1 MIEPGLAPAPETAVD
16 EVVVAAR
23 RALHAAPP
31 LGAPEYLAFADAV
44 AEGIGRRWAEVA
56 EANEQDVEEGR
67 ARGLSGPFLDRIRLE
82 ERHLEYFGG
91 LARSIARELPQL
103 ARPGPV
109 VRGLGGLEAR
119 RFPKPLGVVFMIY
132 EAKPTVTV
140 EGALVSVCSGN
151 ATILR
156 GSTEI
161 AATNA
166 LLGDVLADALDES
179 DLPAGMVQVLGD
191 TDRNQFRELLRR
203 DDAIDLVL
211 PRGSP
216 SLVDYCRTASRIPV
230 IVGGEGVN
238 HLYVH
243 ESADPELAVRLLL
256 DSKLPEPAGCTA
268 LEMALVDTGAADAFF
283 AALAE
288 RAAAGELLDL
298 RLRVPEEL
306 IADLPEALRAAQQV
320 EPLADHDDGREYLD
334 LVLGIRIVDGVDE
347 AIDHIRRHGSAHT
360 EGIVGE
366 DADAIERFCGRVDAA
381 AVIVNGSLR
390 LHDGPTIG
398 LGAELAISTGRV
410 HVRGPVTID
419 ALVTHTWRIEGNGAV
434 RFLH

>member
-1 MIEPGLAPAPETAVD
+1 
-16 EVVVAAR
+16 
-23 RALHAAPP
+23 
-31 LGAPEYLAFADAV
+31 
-44 AEGIGRRWAEVA
+44 
-56 EANEQDVEEGR
+56 
-67 ARGLSGPFLDRIRLE
+67 
-82 ERHLEYFGG
+82 
-91 LARSIARELPQL
+91 
-103 ARPGPV
+103 
-109 VRGLGGLEAR
+109 
-119 RFPKPLGVVFMIY
+119 MIY

-140 EGALVSVCSGN
+140 EGALVAVCSGN
-151 ATILR
+151 AAILR

-166 LLGDVLADALDES
+166 VLGDVLADALAES
-179 DLPAGMVQVLGD
+179 ELPAGMVQVLGD

-203 DDAIDLVL
+203 DDAIDLVI

-216 SLVDYCRTASRIPV
+216 SLVDYCRTATRIPV

-268 LEMALVDTGAADAFF
+268 LEMALVDEGAAKAFF
-283 AALAE
+283 AVLA
-288 RAAAGELLDL
+288 RHAAAGELLDL

-306 IADLPEALRAAQQV
+306 IADLPEELEHV

-334 LVLGIRIVDGVDE
+334 LVLGIRIVDGVEE

-398 LGAELAISTGRV
+398 LGAELAISTGRL

>member
-1 MIEPGLAPAPETAVD
+1 MTEPGLAPAPETAVD
-16 EVVVAAR
+16 EVVETAR
-23 RALHAAPP
+23 RALHTAPP
-31 LGAPEYLAFADAV
+31 LGASEYLTFANAV
-44 AEGIGRRWAEVA
+44 VEGVGRRWAEVA
-56 EANEQDVEEGR
+56 EANAEDVEDGR
-67 ARGLSGPFLDRIRLE
+67 ARGLSGPFLDRIRVE
-82 ERHLEYFGG
+82 ERHLEYFGE
-91 LARSIARELPQL
+91 LARSIARELPEL
-103 ARPGPV
+103 VRPGRV
-109 VRGLGGLEAR
+109 VHVLGGLEAR
-119 RFPKPLGVVFMIY
+119 RVPKPLGVVFMIY
-132 EAKPTVTV
+132 EAKPTVTI
-140 EGALVSVCSGN
+140 EGALVAVCSGN

-166 LLGDVLADALDES
+166 VLGDVLADALAES
-179 DLPAGMVQVLGD
+179 ELPAGMVQVLGD

-203 DDAIDLVL
+203 DDAIDLVI

-216 SLVDYCRTASRIPV
+216 SLVDYCRTATRIPV
-230 IVGGEGVN
+230 IVGGSGVN

-268 LEMALVDTGAADAFF
+268 LEMALVDEGAADAFF
-283 AALAE
+283 AELAL
-288 RAAAGELLDL
+288 RAVAGELLDL

-306 IADLPEALRAAQQV
+306 IADLPDELQLV

-334 LVLGIRIVDGVDE
+334 RVLALRLVDGVEE
-347 AIDHIRRHGSAHT
+347 AVEHIRRHGSAHT
-360 EGIVGE
+360 DGIVAA
-366 DADAIERFCGRVDAA
+366 DAEAIERFCARVDAA

-390 LHDGPTIG
+390 LHDGPTMG
-398 LGAELAISTGRV
+398 LGAELAISTGRL

>member
-1 MIEPGLAPAPETAVD
+1 MTEPGLAPAPETAVE
-16 EVVVAAR
+16 EVVVTAR

-44 AEGIGRRWAEVA
+44 ADGVARRWAEVEEGNA
-56 EANEQDVEEGR
+56 QDVEEGR

-82 ERHLEYFGG
+82 ERHLELFRG
-91 LARSIARELPQL
+91 LARSIERELPEL
-103 ARPGPV
+103 ARPGPA

-119 RFPKPLGVVFMIY
+119 RVPKPLGVVFMIY
-132 EAKPTVTV
+132 EAKPTVTI
-140 EGALVSVCSGN
+140 EGALVAVCSGN

-166 LLGDVLADALDES
+166 VLGDVLADALAES
-179 DLPAGMVQVLGD
+179 DLPGGMVQVLGD
-191 TDRNQFRELLRR
+191 ADRNQFRELLRR
-203 DDAIDLVL
+203 DDAIDLVI

-216 SLVDYCRTASRIPV
+216 SLVDYCRTATRIPV
-230 IVGGEGVN
+230 LVGGGGVN

-268 LEMALVDTGAADAFF
+268 LEMALVDERAADAF
-283 AALAE
+283 LAE
-288 RAAAGELLDL
+288 LARRAAAGELLDL

-306 IADLPEALRAAQQV
+306 IPDLPEELERV

-334 LVLGIRIVDGVDE
+334 LVLALRVVDGVEE
-347 AIDHIRRHGSAHT
+347 AVDHIRRHGSAHT
-360 EGIVGE
+360 EGIVAA
-366 DADAIERFCGRVDAA
+366 DAEAIERFCARVDAA
-381 AVIVNGSLR
+381 AVVVNGSLR
-390 LHDGPTIG
+390 LHDGPTMG
-398 LGAELAISTGRV
+398 LGAELAISTGRL

>member
-1 MIEPGLAPAPETAVD
+1 MTEPGLAPAPETAVD
-16 EVVVAAR
+16 EVVVTAR
-23 RALHAAPP
+23 RALDAAPP

-44 AEGIGRRWAEVA
+44 AEGIGRRWAEVT

-67 ARGLSGPFLDRIRLE
+67 ARGLTGAFLDRIRLE

-91 LARSIARELPQL
+91 LARSIARDLPELV
-103 ARPGPV
+103 RPGPV

-119 RFPKPLGVVFMIY
+119 RIPKPLGVVFMIY

-140 EGALVSVCSGN
+140 EGALVAVCSGN
-151 ATILR
+151 AAILR

-166 LLGDVLADALDES
+166 LLGDVLADALAES
-179 DLPAGMVQVLGD
+179 ELPDGMVQVLGD

-203 DDAIDLVL
+203 DDAVDLVI

-216 SLVDYCRTASRIPV
+216 SLVDYCRTATRIPV

-268 LEMALVDTGAADAFF
+268 LEMALVD
-283 AALAE
+283 E
-288 RAAAGELLDL
+288 AAAGAFFTALAAREPLDL

-306 IADLPEALRAAQQV
+306 IADLPEELQHV
-320 EPLADHDDGREYLD
+320 EPLAEHDDGREYLD
-334 LVLGIRIVDGVDE
+334 LVLGIRIVDGVEE

-360 EGIVGE
+360 EGIVAE
-366 DADAIERFCGRVDAA
+366 DAEAIERFCGRVDAA

-419 ALVTHTWRIEGNGAV
+419 ALVTHTWRIEGHGAV

>member
-1 MIEPGLAPAPETAVD
+1 MTEPGLAPAPETAVD
-16 EVVVAAR
+16 EVVVTAR

-44 AEGIGRRWAEVA
+44 AEGLGRRWVEVT
-56 EANEQDVEEGR
+56 EANEQDVEDGR
-67 ARGLSGPFLDRIRLE
+67 ARGLSGAFLDRIRLE
-82 ERHLEYFGG
+82 ERHLEYVGG
-91 LARSIARELPQL
+91 LARSIARELPEL
-103 ARPGPV
+103 VRPGPV
-109 VRGLGGLEAR
+109 VQGLDGLEAR
-119 RFPKPLGVVFMIY
+119 RVPKPLGVVFMIY
-132 EAKPTVTV
+132 EAKPTVTI
-140 EGALVSVCSGN
+140 EGALVAVCSGN

-166 LLGDVLADALDES
+166 ALGDVLDEALAES
-179 DLPAGMVQVLGD
+179 ELPAGMVQVLGD
-191 TDRNQFRELLRR
+191 ADRNQFRELLRR
-203 DDAIDLVL
+203 DDAIDLVI

-216 SLVDYCRTASRIPV
+216 SLVDYCRTATRSPV
-230 IVGGEGVN
+230 IVGGGGVN

-268 LEMALVDTGAADAFF
+268 LEMALVDEGAADAF
-283 AALAE
+283 LAE
-288 RAAAGELLDL
+288 LARRAAAGELGDL

-306 IADLPEALRAAQQV
+306 IPDLPEELERV

-334 LVLGIRIVDGVDE
+334 LVLALRVVDGVEE
-347 AIDHIRRHGSAHT
+347 AIEHIRRHGTAHT
-360 EGIVGE
+360 EGIVAA
-366 DADAIERFCGRVDAA
+366 DAEAIERFCARVDAA

-390 LHDGPTIG
+390 LHDGPTMG
-398 LGAELAISTGRV
+398 LGAELAISTGRL

>member
-1 MIEPGLAPAPETAVD
+1 MTEPGLAPTPETAVD
-16 EVVVAAR
+16 EVVETAR
-23 RALHAAPP
+23 RALHTAPR
-31 LGAPEYLAFADAV
+31 LGASEYLTFANAV
-44 AEGIGRRWAEVA
+44 VEGVGRRWAEVA
-56 EANEQDVEEGR
+56 EANAEDVEDGR
-67 ARGLSGPFLDRIRLE
+67 ARGLSGPFLDRIRVE
-82 ERHLEYFGG
+82 ERHLEYFGD
-91 LARSIARELPQL
+91 LARSIARELPEL
-103 ARPGPV
+103 VRPGRV
-109 VRGLGGLEAR
+109 VHGLGGLEAR
-119 RFPKPLGVVFMIY
+119 RVPKPLGVVFMIY
-132 EAKPTVTV
+132 EAKPTVTI
-140 EGALVSVCSGN
+140 EGALVAVCSGN

-166 LLGDVLADALDES
+166 VLGDVLADALAES
-179 DLPAGMVQVLGD
+179 ELPAGMVQVLGD

-203 DDAIDLVL
+203 DDAIDLVI

-216 SLVDYCRTASRIPV
+216 SLVDYCRTATRIPV
-230 IVGGEGVN
+230 IVGGSGVN

-268 LEMALVDTGAADAFF
+268 LEMALVDEGAADAFF
-283 AALAE
+283 AELAR
-288 RAAAGELLDL
+288 RAVAGELLDL

-306 IADLPEALRAAQQV
+306 IADLPDELQRV

-334 LVLGIRIVDGVDE
+334 LVLALRLVDGVEE
-347 AIDHIRRHGSAHT
+347 AVEHIRRHGSAHT
-360 EGIVGE
+360 EGIVAT
-366 DADAIERFCGRVDAA
+366 DAEAIERFCARVDAA

-390 LHDGPTIG
+390 LHDGPTMG
-398 LGAELAISTGRV
+398 LGAELAISTGRL

-419 ALVTHTWRIEGNGAV
+419 ALVTHTWRIEGSGAV

>member
-1 MIEPGLAPAPETAVD
+1 MTEPGLAPAPETAVG
-16 EVVVAAR
+16 EVVVTAR

-44 AEGIGRRWAEVA
+44 AEGVGRRWAEVT
-56 EANEQDVEEGR
+56 EANAQDVEDGR

-91 LARSIARELPQL
+91 LAGSIARELPEL
-103 ARPGPV
+103 VRPGPV
-109 VRGLGGLEAR
+109 VQGLDGLEAR
-119 RFPKPLGVVFMIY
+119 RVPKPLGVVFMIY
-132 EAKPTVTV
+132 EAKPTVTI
-140 EGALVSVCSGN
+140 EGALVAVCSGN

-166 LLGDVLADALDES
+166 ALGDVLDEALAAS

-191 TDRNQFRELLRR
+191 ADRNQFRELLRR
-203 DDAIDLVL
+203 DDAIDLVI

-216 SLVDYCRTASRIPV
+216 SLVDYCRTATRIPV
-230 IVGGEGVN
+230 IVGGGGVN

-243 ESADPELAVRLLL
+243 ESADPKLAVRLLL

-268 LEMALVDTGAADAFF
+268 LEMALIP
-283 AALAE
+283 AL
-288 RAAAGELLDL
+288 
-298 RLRVPEEL
+298 PEEL
-306 IADLPEALRAAQQV
+306 ERV

-334 LVLGIRIVDGVDE
+334 LVLALRVVDGVEE
-347 AIDHIRRHGSAHT
+347 AVDHIRRHGSAHT
-360 EGIVGE
+360 EGIVAT
-366 DADAIERFCGRVDAA
+366 DAEAIERFCARVEAA

-390 LHDGPTIG
+390 LHDGPTMG
-398 LGAELAISTGRV
+398 LGAELAISTARL

>member
-1 MIEPGLAPAPETAVD
+1 MTEPGLAPAPETAVD
-16 EVVVAAR
+16 EVVETAR
-23 RALHAAPP
+23 RALHTAPP
-31 LGAPEYLAFADAV
+31 LGASEYLTFANAV
-44 AEGIGRRWAEVA
+44 VEGVGRRWAEVA
-56 EANEQDVEEGR
+56 EANAEDVEDGR
-67 ARGLSGPFLDRIRLE
+67 ARGLSGPFLDRNRVE
-82 ERHLEYFGG
+82 ERHLEYFGE
-91 LARSIARELPQL
+91 LARSIARELPEL
-103 ARPGPV
+103 VRPGRAV
-109 VRGLGGLEAR
+109 HGLGGLEAR
-119 RFPKPLGVVFMIY
+119 RVPKPLGVVFMIY
-132 EAKPTVTV
+132 EAKPTVTI
-140 EGALVSVCSGN
+140 EGALVAVCSGN

-166 LLGDVLADALDES
+166 VLGDVLADALAES
-179 DLPAGMVQVLGD
+179 ELPAGMVQVLGD

-203 DDAIDLVL
+203 DDAIDLVI

-216 SLVDYCRTASRIPV
+216 SLVDYCRTATRIPV
-230 IVGGEGVN
+230 IVGGSGVN

-268 LEMALVDTGAADAFF
+268 LEMALVDEGAADAFF
-283 AALAE
+283 AELAR
-288 RAAAGELLDL
+288 RAVAGELLDL

-306 IADLPEALRAAQQV
+306 IADLPDELQLV

-334 LVLGIRIVDGVDE
+334 RVLALRLVDGVEE
-347 AIDHIRRHGSAHT
+347 AVEHIRRHGSAHT
-360 EGIVGE
+360 DGIVAA
-366 DADAIERFCGRVDAA
+366 DAEAIERFCARVDAA

-390 LHDGPTIG
+390 LHDGPTMG
-398 LGAELAISTGRV
+398 LGAELAISTGRL

>member
-1 MIEPGLAPAPETAVD
+1 MTEPGLAPAPETAVD
-16 EVVVAAR
+16 EVVVTAR

-31 LGAPEYLAFADAV
+31 LGAPGYLAFADAV
-44 AEGIGRRWAEVA
+44 AEGAGRRWAEVA
-56 EANEQDVEEGR
+56 EANAQDVEEGR
-67 ARGLSGPFLDRIRLE
+67 ARGLSGPFLDRIRLD
-82 ERHLEYFGG
+82 ERHLEMFGA
-91 LARSIARELPQL
+91 LSRSIAHELPEL
-103 ARPGPV
+103 VRPGPV
-109 VRGLGGLEAR
+109 VTGLGGLEAR
-119 RFPKPLGVVFMIY
+119 RVPRPLGVVFMIY

-140 EGALVSVCSGN
+140 EGALVAVCSGN

-166 LLGDVLADALDES
+166 ALGDVLDEALAES
-179 DLPAGMVQVLGD
+179 ELPAGMVQVLGD

-203 DDAIDLVL
+203 DDAIDLVI

-216 SLVDYCRTASRIPV
+216 SLVDYCRSATRIPV
-230 IVGGEGVN
+230 IVGGGGVN

-243 ESADPELAVRLLL
+243 QSADPELAVRLLL

-268 LEMALVDTGAADAFF
+268 LEMALVDEGAADLFF
-283 AALAE
+283 AELAR

-306 IADLPEALRAAQQV
+306 IADLPEELQHV

-334 LVLGIRIVDGVDE
+334 LVLAIRVVDGVDE
-347 AIDHIRRHGSAHT
+347 AIEHIRRYGTAHT

-366 DADAIERFCGRVDAA
+366 DAEAIERFCARVDAA

-398 LGAELAISTGRV
+398 LGAELAISTGRL

>member
-1 MIEPGLAPAPETAVD
+1 MTEPGLAPAPETAVD
-16 EVVVAAR
+16 EVVGTAR
-23 RALHAAPP
+23 EALLGAPP
-31 LGAPEYLAFADAV
+31 LGAPEYLRFAEAV
-44 AEGIGRRWAEVA
+44 SEGAGRRWAEVA
-56 EANEQDVEEGR
+56 EANAQDVEDGR

-82 ERHLEYFGG
+82 ERHLELFGA
-91 LARSIARELPQL
+91 LSRSIARELPEL
-103 ARPGPV
+103 VRPGPV
-109 VRGLGGLEAR
+109 VTGLGGLRAR
-119 RFPKPLGVVFMIY
+119 RVPKPLGVVFMIY

-140 EGALVSVCSGN
+140 EGALVAVCSGN

-166 LLGDVLADALDES
+166 VLADVLADALVES
-179 DLPAGMVQVLGD
+179 ELPAGMVQVLGD

-203 DDAIDLVL
+203 DDAVDLVI

-216 SLVDYCRTASRIPV
+216 SLVDYCRSATGIPV
-230 IVGGEGVN
+230 IVGGSGVN

-243 ESADPELAVRLLL
+243 ESSDPELAVRLLL

-268 LEMALVDTGAADAFF
+268 LEMALVDEGAADAFF
-283 AALAE
+283 AVLAE
-288 RAAAGELLDL
+288 RAAAGDLLDL

-306 IADLPEALRAAQQV
+306 IADLPEELVAAQPV

-334 LVLGIRIVDGVDE
+334 LVLAVRVVDGVDE
-347 AIDHIRRHGSAHT
+347 AVDHIRRHGSGHT
-360 EGIVGE
+360 EGIVSGSAE
-366 DADAIERFCGRVDAA
+366 ATERFCRRVDAA
-381 AVIVNGSLR
+381 AVVVNGSLR
-390 LHDGPTIG
+390 LHDGPTMG
-398 LGAELAISTGRV
+398 LGAELAISTGRL

-434 RFLH
+434 RFLD

>member
-1 MIEPGLAPAPETAVD
+1 MTEPGLAPAPETAVD
-16 EVVVAAR
+16 EVVVTAR

-44 AEGIGRRWAEVA
+44 VEAVSRRWAEVTD
-56 EANEQDVEEGR
+56 ANAQDVEDGR
-67 ARGLSGPFLDRIRLE
+67 ERGLSGPFLDRIRLE

-91 LARSIARELPQL
+91 LARSIARELPEL
-103 ARPGPV
+103 VRPGPV
-109 VRGLGGLEAR
+109 VKGLAGLEAR
-119 RFPKPLGVVFMIY
+119 RVPKPLGVVFMIY
-132 EAKPTVTV
+132 EAKPTVTI
-140 EGALVSVCSGN
+140 EGALVAACSGN
-151 ATILR
+151 AAILR

-166 LLGDVLADALDES
+166 ALGDILADALAES

-203 DDAIDLVL
+203 DGEIDLVI

-216 SLVDYCRTASRIPV
+216 SLVDYCRTATRIPV
-230 IVGGEGVN
+230 IVGGGGVN

-243 ESADPELAVRLLL
+243 ESADPELAVHLVL

-268 LEMALVDTGAADAFF
+268 LEMALVDEAAADVFF
-283 AALAE
+283 AELAR

-306 IADLPEALRAAQQV
+306 IADLPEELRHV

-334 LVLGIRIVDGVDE
+334 LVLGIRVVDGVEE
-347 AIDHIRRHGSAHT
+347 AIEHVRRHGSAHT
-360 EGIVGE
+360 EGIVAA
-366 DADAIERFCGRVDAA
+366 DAEAIERFCARVDAA

-390 LHDGPTIG
+390 LHDGPTMG
-398 LGAELAISTGRV
+398 LGAELAISTGRL

>member
-1 MIEPGLAPAPETAVD
+1 MTEPGLAPAPETAVD

-44 AEGIGRRWAEVA
+44 AEGIGRRWADVA

-91 LARSIARELPQL
+91 LARSIARELPEL

-119 RFPKPLGVVFMIY
+119 RVPKPLGVVFMIY

-179 DLPAGMVQVLGD
+179 ELPDGMVQVLGD

-216 SLVDYCRTASRIPV
+216 SLVDYCRTATRIPV

-268 LEMALVDTGAADAFF
+268 LEMALVDAGAADAFF
-283 AALAE
+283 AELAR

-306 IADLPEALRAAQQV
+306 VADLPEELEHV

-347 AIDHIRRHGSAHT
+347 AIDHIRRHGSGHT
-360 EGIVGE
+360 DGIVGQ
-366 DADAIERFCGRVDAA
+366 DAEAIERFCGRVDAA